1 MWYFA
6 WMLGVGFAVL
16 LAVLNAMWGE
26 LEEAR
31 AAARDAGTA
40 DDDRQDGRAR

>member
-16 LAVLNAMWGE
+16 LAILNAMWGE
-26 LEEAR
+26 HEQDRIDALRGNAR
-31 AAARDAGTA
+31 RD
-40 DDDRQDGRAR
+40 D

>member
-16 LAVLNAMWGE
+16 LAVMNAMWGE
-26 LEEAR
+26 HEQGR
-31 AAARDAGTA
+31 AAARD
-40 DDDRQDGRAR
+40 DDGQRPS